1 MTKHISILRGINVG
15 GKRKILMADLKKL
28 YAKLGFKNVISY
40 IQSGNVIFEAKEND
54 QAKIEAKIYKAIK
67 KAYDFEVPVVVRSAE
82 EIAQIISNNPFTSKS
97 EEESLHLTFLKEIPL
112 DGNLEKIATYD
123 YPPDKFKIVG
133 KDVYIFC
140 VGKYHK
146 SKLTN
151 NFFEKKLKVG
161 ATTRN
166 WKTVNKLLELSK

>member
-15 GKRKILMADLKKL
+15 GKRKILMADLKEL
-28 YAKLGFKNVISY
+28 YAKLGYKNIVSY
-40 IQSGNVIFEAKEND
+40 IQSGNVIFDAKEKD
-54 QAKIEAKIYKAIK
+54 QSKIEEKIYKAIK
-67 KAYDFEVPVVVRSAE
+67 KVYDFEVPVVVRSAE
-82 EIAQIISNNPFTSKS
+82 EIEQIISNNPFTKKS
-97 EEESLHLTFLKEIPL
+97 EDESLHLTFLKEIPSEEH
-112 DGNLEKIATYD
+112 LEKIATYN
-123 YPPDKFKIVG
+123 YPPDKYKIEG
-133 KDVYIFC
+133 KDVFIFC

>member
-1 MTKHISILRGINVG
+1 MTKHISLLRGINVG
-15 GKRKILMADLKKL
+15 GKRKILMADLKAL
-28 YAKLGFKNVISY
+28 YAKLGFKNVVSY
-40 IQSGNVIFEAKEND
+40 IQSGNVIFEAKEKD
-54 QAKIEAKIYKAIK
+54 QVKIEEKIYTALK
-67 KAYDFEVPVVVRSAE
+67 KAYEFEVPVVVRSAE
-82 EIAQIISNNPFTSKS
+82 EMEAIIANNPFTVNS
-97 EEESLHLTFLKEIPL
+97 EEKSLHVTFLKEIPCMEH
-112 DGNLEKIATYD
+112 LEKIATFD

-151 NFFEKKLKVG
+151 SFFEKKLNVG
-161 ATTRN
+161 TTTRN